1 MELSPGIGESISGGM
16 VNMFANVLGFVE
28 INLIQY
34 LGSSNDPNDKYEIND
49 AMIVILGCLVTATV
63 ILYFVKIEERSDF
76 NNESI

>member
-1 MELSPGIGESISGGM
+1 
-16 VNMFANVLGFVE
+16 MFANVLGFVE

-34 LGSSNDPNDKYEIND
+34 LGSSNDPNDKFEIND